1 MRRAKFIVGVLIAAF
16 AIAVLLRKG
25 GADEDRAAPASG
37 STQAEEGS
45 EGVQLRADA
54 VTREITASPAV
65 DQGPG
70 SSAPV
75 HRQGQAEALAM
86 ISQLRSRLDPRAFD
100 LRVELA
106 AVCRPVVLGRAKLPR
121 TSLAARIA
129 RYCEGYGDTVAEQ
142 DLAVAMD
149 ELAGGARQGGMER
162 LRRLQA
168 VEGDTA
174 VASELDRLLQG
185 TPSDV
190 SLALTYGATN
200 RVRLPVLDLA
210 LEADPMVDVS
220 AVLEVASLLA
230 ECDDE
235 FGCGADSLRTYSGCV
250 GWGLCADGVTYPDQ
264 IRQLQTPRT
273 YNAALSVLQRIRERR
288 HP

>member
-1 MRRAKFIVGVLIAAF
+1 MRLAKFIVGGLIALLAF
-16 AIAVLLRKG
+16 VVIMRDR
-25 GADEDRAAPASG
+25 GADEEQAGPVSG
-37 STQAEEGS
+37 LTQAGERTLDVQPFEEAAGHDITTS
-45 EGVQLRADA
+45 SA
-54 VTREITASPAV
+54 VAL
-65 DQGPG
+65 GPG

-75 HRQGQAEALAM
+75 HRQGQAAALAT

-200 RVRLPVLDLA
+200 RVRLPVLDAA